1 MTKPLVSKKR
11 KINSPYFKIKLNKH
25 IMATKTV
32 DLSISERVAASKIIN
47 DFKGNITTLALLVD
61 DVKKIAITDEE
72 WVEAELVKTPI
83 LDAEQNPTGNDN
95 WQWKDKDG
103 AEKSIELDTAIV
115 TFLTDEI
122 KKKSDANE
130 ITIGDVALIGLNKK
144 LLQ

>member
-1 MTKPLVSKKR
+1 
-11 KINSPYFKIKLNKH
+11 
-25 IMATKTV
+25 MATKTIE
-32 DLSISERVAASKIIN
+32 LSISERVAASKIIN

-83 LDAEQNPTGNDN
+83 LDKDGQPTGNDN
-95 WQWKDKDG
+95 WQWKDKEG